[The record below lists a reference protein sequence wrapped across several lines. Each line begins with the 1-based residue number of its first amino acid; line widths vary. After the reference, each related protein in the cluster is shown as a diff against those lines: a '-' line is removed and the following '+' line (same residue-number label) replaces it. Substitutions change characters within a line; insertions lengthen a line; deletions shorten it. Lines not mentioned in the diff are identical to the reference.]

1 MSDDILKRFQDEAPD
16 PVGDELIGE
25 LEPPRL
31 PPPDLEDP
39 RWRFGRIAVAV
50 AATGALAV
58 GVLVFALLASGGGGE
73 SAGPL
78 PPIPKPLATASAAAA
93 ESEPT
98 GIQYTRTTQLTLAI
112 SGNYSFY
119 QPHVYEAWVR
129 PDGSGYLRTIERP
142 AEWPGPRDEERAI
155 KADDQDAID
164 RTNEPPKVLQDGELS
179 ADQIDESWSGGGAP
193 AAQSLSSDPSELRD
207 QLESF
212 GSGAGPINVRAF
224 QRAAS
229 VLLNPETDGSVRA
242 AAFEVIGQLGG
253 VTIDKSATDPE
264 GRETTSASIS
274 YDYSGPPGSTMTVY
288 FDPESS
294 RAFAFTDILDA
305 PARFIDSRT
314 LTSIVLTDA
323 KTVSSIP

>member
-1 MSDDILKRFQDEAPD
+1 MSDDILKRFRHEVPD
-16 PVGDELIGE
+16 PVRDDLIGE

-31 PPPDLEDP
+31 PQPDLENP
-39 RWRFGRIAVAV
+39 RWRLNRIAVAG
-50 AATGALAV
+50 AAVGALAV
-58 GVLVFALLASGGGGE
+58 GVFAFALLGSGGGQ

-98 GIQYTRTTQLTLAI
+98 GIQYTRITGLTLAI
-112 SGNYSFY
+112 SGDYSFY
-119 QPHVYEAWVR
+119 QPRVYEAWVN
-129 PDGSGYLRTIERP
+129 PDGSGRLRTIERP
-142 AEWPGPRDEERAI
+142 AEWPGPRDKARAI
-155 KADDQDAID
+155 EADDQGALD
-164 RTNEPPKVLQDGELS
+164 RTNGPPKVLQDEELS
-179 ADQIDESWSGGGAP
+179 ADQIDESWGGGSAP
-193 AAQSLSSDPSELRD
+193 PARSLSSDPSELRD
-207 QLESF
+207 QLESW
-212 GSGAGPINVRAF
+212 GSGAGPTNVRAF
-224 QRAAS
+224 QRAAT
-229 VLLNPETDGSVRA
+229 VLLNPEADGSVRA
-242 AAFEVIGQLGG
+242 AAFEVIGQLPG

-305 PARFIDSRT
+305 PATFIDSRT
-314 LTSIVLTDA
+314 LTSFVLTDA